1 MPGHLQKILYTAEAV
16 VEGGREGHARAL
28 DGRGQPALP
37 LCQRRGADGRR
48 GGTRSDERLAMAR
61 RYLGPAAGG
70 RYVADNLDP
79 AGTWLQD
86 ASEHWLIQDQGKG
99 HAG

>member
-1 MPGHLQKILYTAEAV
+1 
-16 VEGGREGHARAL
+16 
-28 DGRGQPALP
+28 
-37 LCQRRGADGRR
+37 
-48 GGTRSDERLAMAR
+48 MAR